1 MVIQG
6 DFYQIIPSGES
17 SMFFDLK
24 LLHKVKGKNPRDEF
38 KDAGYGL
45 TLQSAINKCI
55 QYALQNKF
63 ETLSLKEYL
72 DEFTKMQEE
81 LGLYIQRGSI
91 PVSKTSK

>member
-81 LGLYIQRGSI
+81 LGLHIQRGSI
-91 PVSKTSK
+91 PASKTSK

>member
-45 TLQSAINKCI
+45 TLKSAINKGV